1 MYQNLKPE
9 PEGAIFLKR
18 SKPQGVQS
26 SPHDTVAS
34 IAYRLEPNIQG
45 HALRNLGPQS
55 AKPLAPRIARRN
67 GPTGAWFFQNGG
79 TTRRNLHHAIGVGL
93 PARGDR
99 PRPL

>member
-45 HALRNLGPQS
+45 FA
-55 AKPLAPRIARRN
+55 
-67 GPTGAWFFQNGG
+67 GASF
-79 TTRRNLHHAIGVGL
+79 GVEGYN
-93 PARGDR
+93 
-99 PRPL
+99 

>member
-45 HALRNLGPQS
+45 HAMRANVPEWEPG
-55 AKPLAPRIARRN
+55 RR
-67 GPTGAWFFQNGG
+67 
-79 TTRRNLHHAIGVGL
+79 
-93 PARGDR
+93 
-99 PRPL
+99 